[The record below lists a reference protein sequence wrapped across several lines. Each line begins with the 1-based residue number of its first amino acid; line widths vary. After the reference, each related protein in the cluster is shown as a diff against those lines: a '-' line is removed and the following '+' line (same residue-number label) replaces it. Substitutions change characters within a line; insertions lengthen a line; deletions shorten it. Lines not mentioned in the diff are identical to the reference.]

1 MVSPSILT
9 WRRAASSPVN
19 QYTWVNPRGESM
31 NYPIE
36 TDGLKIY
43 LSQIERY
50 PVLSREEEMELALR
64 YRDQYDK
71 KAGQI
76 LITSNLRFVIK
87 VALGYRN
94 YGVRLM
100 DLIQEGNIGLMKAV
114 QRFDPDRGYRLISY
128 AIWWIKAYIQNYIIR
143 SWSLVKI
150 GTTQSQRKLFYRVGD
165 LPEPRDPDNH
175 LDNVAKLADKIHV
188 TEDEVIDMAA
198 RLKAHDLSLDDF
210 IGDRSRDSFADTL
223 RDDSPD
229 QEAILAQ
236 LEEQLDL
243 KLWADR
249 ALETLNPRE
258 KYIVEKRILSEEP
271 VTLKELGKH
280 FGITRERARQI
291 ERAALDKLR
300 GNYVRSQPAAA

>member
-1 MVSPSILT
+1 
-9 WRRAASSPVN
+9 
-19 QYTWVNPRGESM
+19 M

-43 LSQIERY
+43 LSQIEHY
-50 PVLSREEEMELALR
+50 PVLSRKDETELAVR
-64 YRDQYDK
+64 YRDKNDA

-114 QRFDPDRGYRLISY
+114 ERYDPDKGYRLISY
-128 AIWWIKAYIQNYIIR
+128 AIWWIRAYIQNYIIR

-150 GTTQSQRKLFYRVGD
+150 GTTQAQRKLFYRISD
-165 LPEPRDPDNH
+165 LPEA
-175 LDNVAKLADKIHV
+175 LDADDRQENVAKLALKINV
-188 TEDEVIDMAA
+188 TENEVTDMAA
-198 RLKAHDLSLDDF
+198 RLKAHDLSLDDL

-223 RDDSPD
+223 KDNAPD
-229 QEAILAQ
+229 QEEILSE
-236 LEEQLDL
+236 LEELEDL
-243 KLWADR
+243 KQWADQ
-249 ALETLNPRE
+249 ALESLNPRE
-258 KYIVEKRILSEEP
+258 KYIVEKRILSEDP

-291 ERAALDKLR
+291 ERSALEKLK
-300 GNYVRSQPAAA
+300 GNYLRSQLAAA

>member
-1 MVSPSILT
+1 
-9 WRRAASSPVN
+9 
-19 QYTWVNPRGESM
+19 M

-36 TDGLKIY
+36 ADGLQIY
-43 LSQIERY
+43 LSQIEHY
-50 PVLSREEEMELALR
+50 PVLSRKDETEFAVR
-64 YRDQYDK
+64 YRDKNDS

-114 QRFDPDRGYRLISY
+114 ERYDPDKGYRLISY

-150 GTTQSQRKLFYRVGD
+150 GTTQAQRKLFYRISD
-165 LPEPRDPDNH
+165 LTEG
-175 LDNVAKLADKIHV
+175 LDADDRQENVAKLALKTNVSENEV
-188 TEDEVIDMAA
+188 TDMAG
-198 RLKAHDLSLDDF
+198 RLKSHDLSLDDL
-210 IGDRSRDSFADTL
+210 IADRSRDSFADTL
-223 RDDSPD
+223 KDNAPD
-229 QEAILAQ
+229 QEAILSK
-236 LEEQLDL
+236 LEELEDL
-243 KLWADR
+243 KEWVDQ
-249 ALETLNPRE
+249 ALESLKPRE

-271 VTLKELGKH
+271 VTLKEMGNH

-291 ERAALDKLR
+291 ERSALEKLK
-300 GNYVRSQPAAA
+300 GNYLRSQLAAA

>member
-1 MVSPSILT
+1 
-9 WRRAASSPVN
+9 
-19 QYTWVNPRGESM
+19 M

-43 LSQIERY
+43 LSQIEHY
-50 PVLSREEEMELALR
+50 PVLSRKDETELAVR
-64 YRDQYDK
+64 YRDRNDA

-114 QRFDPDRGYRLISY
+114 ERYDPDKGYRLISY
-128 AIWWIKAYIQNYIIR
+128 AIWWIRAYIQNYIIR

-150 GTTQSQRKLFYRVGD
+150 GTTQAQRKLFYRISD
-165 LPEPRDPDNH
+165 LPEA
-175 LDNVAKLADKIHV
+175 LDADDRRENVAKLALKINV
-188 TEDEVIDMAA
+188 TENEVIDMAA
-198 RLKAHDLSLDDF
+198 RLKAHDLSLDDL

-223 RDDSPD
+223 KDNAPD
-229 QEAILAQ
+229 QEEILSE
-236 LEEQLDL
+236 LEELEDL
-243 KLWADR
+243 KQWADQ
-249 ALETLNPRE
+249 ALESLNPRE

-291 ERAALDKLR
+291 ERSALEKLK
-300 GNYVRSQPAAA
+300 GNYLRSQLAAA

>member
-1 MVSPSILT
+1 
-9 WRRAASSPVN
+9 
-19 QYTWVNPRGESM
+19 M

-50 PVLSREEEMELALR
+50 PVLSRREETELAIR
-64 YRDQYDK
+64 YRDGHDGQ
-71 KAGQI
+71 AGQI

-114 QRFDPDRGYRLISY
+114 ERYDPDKGYRLISY
-128 AIWWIKAYIQNYIIR
+128 AIWWIRAYIQNYIIR

-150 GTTQSQRKLFYRVGD
+150 GTTQAQRKLFYRISD
-165 LPEPRDPDNH
+165 LPEAVDADDRQE
-175 LDNVAKLADKIHV
+175 NVARLALKIHV
-188 TEDEVIDMAA
+188 TENEVIDMAA
-198 RLKAHDLSLDDF
+198 RLKAHDLSLDDQ

-223 RDDSPD
+223 KDNTPD
-229 QEAILAQ
+229 QEEVLSE
-236 LEEQLDL
+236 LEEREDL
-243 KLWADR
+243 KEWADR
-249 ALETLNPRE
+249 ALESLNARE

-291 ERAALDKLR
+291 ERSALEKLK
-300 GNYVRSQPAAA
+300 GNYLRSQLAAA

>member
-1 MVSPSILT
+1 
-9 WRRAASSPVN
+9 
-19 QYTWVNPRGESM
+19 M

-36 TDGLKIY
+36 TDGLRIY
-43 LSQIERY
+43 LSQIEHY
-50 PVLSREEEMELALR
+50 PVLSREEETELAIR
-64 YRDQYDK
+64 YRDLRDTQ
-71 KAGQI
+71 AGQI
-76 LITSNLRFVIK
+76 LVTSNLRFVIK

-94 YGVRLM
+94 YGVKLM

-114 QRFDPDRGYRLISY
+114 QRFDPDKGFRLISY

-150 GTTQSQRKLFYRVGD
+150 GTTQAQRKLFYRVGD
-165 LPEPRDPDNH
+165 LPEYRDPDNH
-175 LDNVAKLADKIHV
+175 MANVARLADKIHV

-223 RDDSPD
+223 KDESPD
-229 QEAILAQ
+229 QESILAA

-249 ALETLNPRE
+249 ALETLNHRE

-291 ERAALDKLR
+291 ERAALDKLK
-300 GNYVRSQPAAA
+300 GNYIRSQPAAA

>member
-1 MVSPSILT
+1 MS
-9 WRRAASSPVN
+9 
-19 QYTWVNPRGESM
+19 
-31 NYPIE
+31 YPIE
-36 TDGLKIY
+36 TDGLRIY
-43 LSQIERY
+43 LSQIEHY
-50 PVLSREEEMELALR
+50 PVLTREKEVVLATKFKQEKDEE
-64 YRDQYDK
+64 
-71 KAGQI
+71 AGQI

-94 YGVRLM
+94 YGVKIM

-114 QRFDPDRGYRLISY
+114 QRFDPDKGYRLISY

-150 GTTQSQRKLFYRVGD
+150 GTTQAQRKLFYRVAD
-165 LPEPRDPDNH
+165 LPEPLDVDNH
-175 LDNVAKLADKIHV
+175 LDNVAKLADRIHV

-198 RLKAHDLSLDDF
+198 RLKAHDLSLDDS

-229 QEAILAQ
+229 QEEILSG
-236 LEEQLDL
+236 LEQQLDL
-243 KLWADR
+243 KAWAR
-249 ALETLNPRE
+249 EALETLNPRE
-258 KYIVEKRILSEEP
+258 KYIVEKRVLSEDP

-291 ERAALDKLR
+291 ERAALEKLK
-300 GNYVRSQPAAA
+300 GNYIRSQQAAA